1 MSSADHVQ
9 LEKSLSDE
17 MGGASPFTD
26 KQYLYVN
33 DQNNGNYS
41 GTITIDSTT
50 LSNSGSYI
58 GWSESYL
65 LIPLVLQ
72 LYSDNANVSAT
83 SNVDFAMAMKCGFW
97 QILHSMSV
105 DFNNGSVV
113 QQTPFLNVFSS
124 FKNLTSWSDADIKC
138 WGKITGFAPDTHDS
152 WVFNNLTAADNN
164 GLQGSGVGFCNN
176 RLVKTI
182 PPTGLLTD
190 VAFATAATI
199 QVINTEVTLLSDSS
213 LSCANT
219 GLLQRMKWLNFD
231 LTQESPGFAAGS
243 TSSQKALLLANS
255 TSSSLEGLFKPFVR
269 TADAVAAGRNRGIIF
284 PAIVRMKDVCDF
296 FDKMPLMKGAT
307 FRLQINT
314 NQCLCQFKMTNGGI
328 TAADGTI
335 VGFPSLQLTAP
346 PTMLGGGGTCPF
358 MVSSNDFG
366 QGLNPLAPTAATVGA
381 NAVSLFVSCSI
392 VRSQFT
398 SSTMTQSFT
407 APINS
412 VRLYAPAY
420 TMSPQ
425 AEAAYLSQQ
434 PTKKI
439 VYEDIF
445 QYQFNTIGTSTWN
458 YLVTNG
464 LPNLRSLLVIPFL
477 PAASNGVVTAGAG
490 KYQGGVLTS
499 TLLSPF
505 ASSGATPD
513 PIALTNFQVQI
524 SGKNLFN
531 DVKQYD
537 YQEFVEQLVSSNQLN
552 GSLTTGLA
560 SGLIGMDEYDTL
572 YRYYYADAARC
583 LPSEAGVPRSIQISG
598 QNLSGREVNLMVF
611 ASFERTITV
620 DLRSGARLD

>member
-26 KQYLYVN
+26 KQFLYVN
-33 DQNNGNYS
+33 DQNNGNYA

-72 LYSDNANVSAT
+72 MYSADLTAAKNM
-83 SNVDFAMAMKCGFW
+83 DFGMAMKNGFW
-97 QILHSMSV
+97 QIIHSMSV

-124 FKNLTSWSDADIKC
+124 FKNLTSWSDSDIKC

-152 WVFNNLTAADNN
+152 WVFNNLVAAANN
-164 GLQGSGVGFCNN
+164 GLQGSGTGFCNN
-176 RLVKTI
+176 RLVQTI
-182 PPTGLLTD
+182 PSSGLLSD
-190 VAFATAATI
+190 AAFAVAGTL
-199 QVINTEVTLLSDSS
+199 QVINTEATLLSDSV
-213 LSCANT
+213 LACANT

-255 TSSSLEGLFKPFVR
+255 TSSSLEGIFKPFVR
-269 TADAVAAGRNRGIIF
+269 TADAGTAGGNRGIVF
-284 PAIVRMKDVCDF
+284 PAIVRLKDVCDF
-296 FDKMPLMKGAT
+296 FDKTPLMKGAT

-314 NQCLCQFKMTNGGI
+314 NQCLCQFTMTNGGI

-346 PTMLGGGGTCPF
+346 PTILGGGGTCPF

-366 QGLNPLAPTAATVGA
+366 QGLNSIFPTATTVGVA
-381 NAVSLFVSCSI
+381 AKTVFVSCSI
-392 VRSQFT
+392 VKSQFT
-398 SSTMTQSFT
+398 SSTMTQSFS

-445 QYQFNTIGTSTWN
+445 QYQFNDIGTSTWN

-477 PAASNGVVTAGAG
+477 PSASNGVVGGAG
-490 KYQGGVLTS
+490 VYANGVLSS

-505 ASSGATPD
+505 ASSGGTPD

-537 YQEFVEQLVSSNQLN
+537 YQEFLEQLVSSNQLN

-572 YRYYYADAARC
+572 YKYYYADAARC

-598 QNLSGREVNLMVF
+598 QNLSGRQVNLMVF
-611 ASFERTITV
+611 ASFERIITV

>member
-33 DQNNGNYS
+33 DQNNGNYA

-72 LYSDNANVSAT
+72 MYSADLTAAKNM
-83 SNVDFAMAMKCGFW
+83 DFGMAMKSGFW
-97 QILHSMSV
+97 QIIHSMSV

-152 WVFNNLTAADNN
+152 WVFNNIVAAANN
-164 GLQGSGVGFCNN
+164 GLQGSGTGFCNN

-182 PPTGLLTD
+182 PSSGALTD
-190 VAFATAATI
+190 VAYAVAQTL
-199 QVINTEVTLLSDSS
+199 QVINTEVTLLSDSV
-213 LSCANT
+213 LACANE

-231 LTQESPGFAAGS
+231 LTQETPNFGAGS
-243 TSSQKALLLANS
+243 TSAQKALLLANS

-269 TADAVAAGRNRGIIF
+269 TADAVTAGGNRGIVF
-284 PAIVRMKDVCDF
+284 PAIVRLKDVCDF

-314 NQCLCQFKMTNGGI
+314 NQCLCQFTMTNGGI

-335 VGFPSLQLTAP
+335 VGFPSLQLSAP

-358 MVSSNDFG
+358 MISSNDFG
-366 QGLNPLAPTAATVGA
+366 QGLNSIFPTAATVGA
-381 NAVSLFVSCSI
+381 AAKSVFVSCSI
-392 VRSQFT
+392 VKSQFT
-398 SSTMTQSFT
+398 SSTMTQSFS

-477 PAASNGVVTAGAG
+477 PAASNGVVGGAG
-490 KYQGGVLTS
+490 VYANGVLTS

-505 ASSGATPD
+505 ASSGGTPD

-611 ASFERTITV
+611 ASFERIITV